1 MARIT
6 FSRVGVER
14 CLRHTQ
20 AAVKHIPLSGQ
31 KAPVP
36 ACLWLVGDEGIY
48 LMSNGEPYD
57 PRRVGHRAQHVV
69 YANECS
75 PRTLSPSKLDAA
87 KRAILGGDDGVD
99 WLLASDV
106 AEALA
111 TYEPGGPLILD
122 ITANKISLVAY
133 QDEPETTISKGDP
146 T

>member
-1 MARIT
+1 MARVS

-57 PRRVGHRAQHVV
+57 PRRAGHRAQHVV

-75 PRTLSPSKLDAA
+75 PRKLSPPKLDAA
-87 KRAILGGDDGVD
+87 KRAIFGGDDGID
-99 WLLASDV
+99 WILASDV
-106 AEALA
+106 ATALA
-111 TYEPGGPLILD
+111 TYDPGEPLIID
-122 ITANKISLVAY
+122 ISEKTISLISFHS
-133 QDEPETTISKGDP
+133 EPEEPNKGDP